1 MKKALILLGSYAATA
16 VILTLGFPGLSLTQV
31 LVIALAVVFVGS
43 LLVGLIIAILFLK
56 GIKEFD

>member
-1 MKKALILLGSYAATA
+1 MKTA
-16 VILTLGFPGLSLTQV
+16 VILTLGFPGLSLPQV
-31 LVIALAVVFVGS
+31 LVISLAVVFVGS